1 MSRLPSRVRIRKG
14 VALVEVI
21 LAALLLGIGLSVAL
35 SLAST
40 SIARQSLGEHNLVSA
55 WLADEKMNLVMMEGP
70 EKFLQNHQTNGQFD
84 PPFEDYS
91 FEIIVKHV
99 GDWEPYEV
107 NIFIDWDSNRRSFQL
122 DSLIAPRQGEPEEPE
137 DRIPLEAIDRE
148 AIYYEDIVE

>member
-1 MSRLPSRVRIRKG
+1 

-40 SIARQSLGEHNLVSA
+40 SIARQRLGEQNLVAA
-55 WLADEKMNLVMMEGP
+55 WLADEQMSLVVMDGP
-70 EKFLQNHQTNGQFD
+70 EMYLQNQQTTGQFE

-91 FEIIVKHV
+91 YEVIVKHV

-107 NIFIDWDSNRRSFQL
+107 TVFIDWDEKRRFFQL
-122 DSLIAPRQGEPEEPE
+122 ESLIAPRQGEPEEPE
-137 DRIPLEAIDRE
+137 DRRPLEAIDRE
-148 AIYYEDIVE
+148 AIYYEDIIE